1 VVLTN
6 NLKQIRRCGVCYNM
20 TSRRGFTLIELLVV
34 IAIIAILAALLLP
47 VLSRA
52 KQKATQTT
60 CINSLKQIG
69 TGLQMYVDEH
79 GNTFPAAA
87 SRNFGY
93 TPEDWIYWRKN
104 ELMYPPVERSPI
116 IAALANAS
124 AKLLK
129 CPMDDDT
136 ERRNFAYPDDN
147 GPYLYSYSL
156 TGYGLESVNP
166 DPEMNYGLSSIKSS
180 GKWYPFKES
189 AIKSPATKIMLAEE
203 PASTSSKEAPPDGY
217 FARDGRWVPPAG
229 DVLTIRHGGKA
240 DVTYADGHV
249 VNVHWQVCQDF
260 ANSRPD
266 L

>member
-1 VVLTN
+1 MT
-6 NLKQIRRCGVCYNM
+6 RRQA
-20 TSRRGFTLIELLVV
+20 FTLIELLVV

-52 KQKATQTT
+52 KQKASQTT
-60 CINSLKQIG
+60 CINNLKQIG

-79 GNTFPAAA
+79 GQTFPAAA

-104 ELMYPPVERSPI
+104 ELMYPGVQQSPI
-116 IAALANAS
+116 IGYLANAT
-124 AKLLK
+124 AEKLLK

-136 ERRNFAYPDDN
+136 ERRNFAYQDDN

-166 DPEMNYGLSSIKSS
+166 EPDVNYGMSSIKSGS
-180 GKWYPFKES
+180 TWHPFKEGG
-189 AIKSPATKIMLAEE
+189 IKNPATKIMLAEE
-203 PASTSSKEAPPDGY
+203 PGSTSSKEAPPNGY
-217 FARDGRWVPPAG
+217 FPRDGRWVPPAG
-229 DVLTIRHGGKA
+229 DLLTIRHGGKA

-249 VNVHWQVCQDF
+249 VNVHWTVCQDF